1 VDTALVSPECR
12 QAFESGLWIHQPYKL
27 NGVQL
32 RQCLNLLSLLYEKYR
47 EDRSDH
53 FHKAA
58 IHSLVESFLAIAAG
72 CYSGSSGTA
81 FKATRSIELTN
92 RFKSL
97 LAAEAR
103 TIKSPASYADRL
115 NVSASYL
122 NEVIKKKTGF
132 PVSYWI
138 QQEVI
143 LEDKRLL
150 YYTQLNVKEIA
161 HTLGYE
167 DHSYFSRLFR
177 KTTGNSAIAF
187 RDRYRK

>member
-1 VDTALVSPECR
+1 VDTAFGSPECR
-12 QAFESGLWIHQPYKL
+12 QA
-27 NGVQL
+27 
-32 RQCLNLLSLLYEKYR
+32 
-47 EDRSDH
+47 
-53 FHKAA
+53 
-58 IHSLVESFLAIAAG
+58 
-72 CYSGSSGTA
+72 
-81 FKATRSIELTN
+81 ELTN

-97 LAAEAR
+97 LAEEAR

-143 LEDKRLL
+143 LEAKRLL